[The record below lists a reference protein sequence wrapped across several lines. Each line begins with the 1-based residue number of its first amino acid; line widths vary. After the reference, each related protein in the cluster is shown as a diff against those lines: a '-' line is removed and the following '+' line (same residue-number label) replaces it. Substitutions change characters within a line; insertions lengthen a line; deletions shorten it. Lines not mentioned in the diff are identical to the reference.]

1 MLLATLSSFVMALV
15 FGMTKGRV
23 VEKFSGWFT
32 LLPLSLFVYFIV
44 QTMSVVANGPLRFD
58 FPWVPSFGVNLSFF
72 IDGLALLFLLL
83 ITGIGTLV
91 FAYTH
96 GYMHGD
102 KKLHRF
108 YAYLT
113 VFMGAMIGLVS
124 SDNLITLFIF
134 WELTSI
140 SSFLLIGYKN
150 NDAAS
155 RKSAITALAV
165 TGLGGLFLLGFAIFA
180 GLTFDTLSIQDIL
193 SSELALSTWTPL
205 ILMLLLFAAS
215 FTKSAQFPFHFWLP
229 GAMKAPTPVSTYL
242 HSATMVKAGIY
253 LLLRFN
259 PYFENHEFW
268 HWTLLAFGGVTML
281 YAAFQTLFHVDMKS
295 ILAYSTIS
303 ALGIIVFLIGV
314 GGDYALT
321 AAIAFVL
328 AHALYKATLFMVT
341 GIVDHQTGTRDITA
355 LGGLGKVMPIIMGI
369 GILAALSN
377 AGMPPFFGFIAK
389 DLVYEG
395 TLHQGSGELALTALA
410 ILTNVL
416 LIYAGFA
423 VGLKPFIG
431 KTHTAFSDVKAPK
444 FSLWWPPAITAFLGL
459 LFGVAPFF
467 ADGLA
472 SAAAATSGAGKV
484 LHLKLWHGFNT
495 VLVLSITTLVLGIAL
510 FLFWKPNVKTI
521 SQIESLYAFSPK
533 GVFEKIYGLFGQFAL
548 RFTQISQSGYLRNYV
563 LMVVLALIIAM
574 SVHVFNRPGDYWDNI
589 VFTSLTVNEIA
600 LSLIL
605 VGSALF
611 TVFSK
616 SRLAA
621 IAGLGV
627 LGYAVCFVFVFYSAP
642 DLALTQFSIDTLTVI
657 LFVLVLYNLPPYLR
671 LSEPKRRYR
680 DLGIA
685 GVFGVLM
692 TLVTLEAYVESTQ
705 RRSNL
710 AFYFNENAYTL
721 AKGKNIV
728 NVILVDFRGAD
739 TLIETAVLAISAIG
753 VFGLIK
759 LRMKEDSKTS
769 VS

>member
-1 MLLATLSSFVMALV
+1 MAFV
-15 FGMTKGRV
+15 FGLTKGRV
-23 VEKFSGWFT
+23 VEKFSSWFT
-32 LLPLSLFVYFIV
+32 ILPLGLFVYFLSHAATVIAGSP
-44 QTMSVVANGPLRFD
+44 QRFD
-58 FPWVPSFGVNLSFF
+58 FAWIPSFGVNLSFY

-108 YAYLT
+108 YSYLT

-150 NDAAS
+150 NDPAS
-155 RKSAITALAV
+155 RKSAIVALAV

-180 GLTFDTLSIQDIL
+180 GLTFDTFSIQEIL
-193 SSELALSTWTPL
+193 NSEQALNTWTPL
-205 ILMLLLFAAS
+205 ILMILLFAAS

-259 PYFENHEFW
+259 PYFESYEVW

-281 YAAFQTLFHVDMKS
+281 YAAVQTLFHVDMKS

-314 GGDYALT
+314 GGTYALT
-321 AAIAFVL
+321 AAVAFIL

-341 GIVDHQTGTRDITA
+341 GIVDHQAGTRDITA

-377 AGMPPFFGFIAK
+377 AGTPPFFGFIAK

-395 TLHQGSGELALTALA
+395 TLNHGSWEIALTGIA

-431 KTHTAFSDVKAPK
+431 KTNATLDAVKAPK
-444 FSLWWPPAITAFLGL
+444 FNLWWPPALTAILGL
-459 LFGVAPFF
+459 LFGLMPFL

-472 SAAAATSGAGKV
+472 GVTALAFGSEQT
-484 LHLKLWHGFNT
+484 LHIKLWHGFNT
-495 VLVLSITTLVLGIAL
+495 VLVLSLITLALGIGL
-510 FLFWKPNVKTI
+510 YFFWKPNSKKT
-521 SQIESLYAFSPK
+521 SQIERFYVLSPQ
-533 GVFEKIYGLFGQFAL
+533 GVFEKIYGLFGQMSLYLTRVA
-548 RFTQISQSGYLRNYV
+548 QNGYLRNYV
-563 LMVVLALIIAM
+563 LMIVLALIVAM
-574 SVHVFNRPGDYWDNI
+574 SVHVFNRRWDYLDNV
-589 VFTSLTVNEIA
+589 VFTSLTMNEIA

-605 VGSALF
+605 VISTIF

-685 GVFGVLM
+685 GIFGVLM

-710 AFYFNENAYTL
+710 AYYFNENAYTL

-759 LRMKEDSKTS
+759 LRIKENNKAH